1 MSINT
6 PPAPTTK
13 RMSDEL
19 LLRHSMLARSSQLT
33 TPSQTLCVAGMS
45 PFRPTRRQFLVGA
58 GSLLVL
64 APYGCGSESGEGGDT
79 SSGDGYPRT
88 VEHAMGSTELPGK
101 PERIVAVTGQMDLDT
116 LLALDYA
123 PVAAGHNGGGNDSRF
138 IEYQRDEISELDA
151 EVEGFKF
158 RPEPEIERIATFE
171 PDLILGHEGWLEPVY
186 DQLSG
191 VAPTVINHNDD
202 AMWVENLKMICACV
216 GRENAVDG
224 FLSDLEEKTE
234 KTREAMAGR
243 AGTTVAFMSYIGDNE
258 FFVSNDLT
266 YTVKMMESVGLV
278 TPEELVTPPDADP
291 SSDYQN
297 VYSLETVSKV
307 GDVDVWVVTDEQWET
322 VRDEPVIQSLPVVQ
336 SGNVVTI
343 SEDETSVWYYP
354 TVLTRR
360 RLLELLPERIPNV

>member
-1 MSINT
+1 M
-6 PPAPTTK
+6 TTK
-13 RMSDEL
+13 TPRSPTSASIPAEL
-19 LLRHSMLARSSQLT
+19 LLRRSIPAQSWQLA
-33 TPSQTLCVAGMS
+33 TPPPMPRVTDMS
-45 PFRPTRRQFLVGA
+45 PYRPTRREFLIGT
-58 GSLLVL
+58 GSILVL
-64 APYGCGSESGEGGDT
+64 APYGCGAEPGEGGDT

-88 VEHAMGSTELPGK
+88 VEHAMGSTELPGR

-123 PVAAGHNGGGNDSRF
+123 PVAAGRNGGGNDSRF
-138 IEYQRDEISELDA
+138 IEYQQKEISELGAD
-151 EVEGFKF
+151 VEGFRF
-158 RPEPEIERIATFE
+158 RPEPDIEQIATFE
-171 PDLILGHEGWLEPVY
+171 PDLILGHKGWLEPVY

-202 AMWVENLKMICACV
+202 AKWEENLRMICACV
-216 GRENAVDG
+216 GREDAVDG

-234 KTREAMAGR
+234 QTRQKMADR
-243 AGTTVAFMSYIGDNE
+243 AGTTVAFIGYIGDNE

-266 YTVKMMESVGLV
+266 YTVEMMESIGLD

-291 SSDYQN
+291 GSDYQN

-307 GDVDVWVVTDEQWET
+307 GDADVWVVTDKQWET

-343 SEDETSVWYYP
+343 SEDESSVWYYP